1 MPLTREDIGR
11 LLEQDPNIDG
21 ITQGGNAMGHYLE
34 ARLTD
39 GRAVQIDFHDNP
51 AWKDTDRLAD
61 REHTVIDPAE
71 PDALQELG
79 KAVAEWER
87 AGGLHKARAS
97 EPSHLAAHQPPEE
110 YAYRWRKPGDPDRH
124 IAYLST
130 AFDRDQAMKA
140 REDAGYLVTKVEEDP
155 AILYEQHRKASCM
168 RASHILER
176 YESPDPVAVRI
187 LHSIVSEVN
196 AHDPENDIAAY
207 PSDKA
212 IQLAG
217 DGLTEADI
225 AEKREMGGWDPRT
238 DPLMR
243 INEQGDWTGV
253 TQQQADQ
260 LVWDNRDEILARASY
275 DGELSTWT
283 LHQLDQLKEPQP
295 AQSLDRDR
303 LEPDREAPAQTEST
317 TKRRGPRL

>member
-1 MPLTREDIGR
+1 MDEMTWT
-11 LLEQDPNIDG
+11 DP
-21 ITQGGNAMGHYLE
+21 QL
-34 ARLTD
+34 
-39 GRAVQIDFHDNP
+39 
-51 AWKDTDRLAD
+51 
-61 REHTVIDPAE
+61 
-71 PDALQELG
+71 
-79 KAVAEWER
+79 
-87 AGGLHKARAS
+87 KARYEENS
-97 EPSHLAAHQPPEE
+97 RKLEHLKETLPN
-110 YAYRWRKPGDPDRH
+110 
-124 IAYLST
+124 
-130 AFDRDQAMKA
+130 
-140 REDAGYLVTKVEEDP
+140 
-155 AILYEQHRKASCM
+155 LYS
-168 RASHILER
+168 
-176 YESPDPVAVRI
+176 
-187 LHSIVSEVN
+187 
-196 AHDPENDIAAY
+196 ENDIAAY

-243 INEQGDWTGV
+243 TNEQGDWTGV

-303 LEPDREAPAQTEST
+303 LEPDREAPAREQHTP
-317 TKRRGPRL
+317 KRHGLGL

>member
-1 MPLTREDIGR
+1 
-11 LLEQDPNIDG
+11 
-21 ITQGGNAMGHYLE
+21 
-34 ARLTD
+34 
-39 GRAVQIDFHDNP
+39 
-51 AWKDTDRLAD
+51 
-61 REHTVIDPAE
+61 
-71 PDALQELG
+71 
-79 KAVAEWER
+79 
-87 AGGLHKARAS
+87 
-97 EPSHLAAHQPPEE
+97 
-110 YAYRWRKPGDPDRH
+110 
-124 IAYLST
+124 
-130 AFDRDQAMKA
+130 
-140 REDAGYLVTKVEEDP
+140 
-155 AILYEQHRKASCM
+155 M

-176 YESPDPVAVRI
+176 YESPDPAAVRI

-283 LHQLDQLKEPQP
+283 LHQLDQLKEHEPERGRD
-295 AQSLDRDR
+295 LDRP
-303 LEPDREAPAQTEST
+303 EPERPAPAREQHTP
-317 TKRRGPRL
+317 KRHGLGL